1 MEIIEESKIKVCC
14 GCNSKLKYTHN
25 DIEKTWF
32 GNIPFLRCPVCG
44 QMLFEI

>member
-1 MEIIEESKIKVCC
+1 MEIIEESKITVCC

-25 DIEKTWF
+25 DIKKTWF